1 MKRLW
6 MTVLVILV
14 FGCAKVENLGPVYH
28 YPYTVLEYLDTD
40 ESTDFSLS
48 AGISEGDKRI
58 GMKLMILGE
67 EKNQYVLRNYIP
79 GRETIVSKGQCKD
92 RTELREKF
100 IRLRD
105 KNEWEDAKVE
115 IYKDYYK
122 LCYPNDTLYMAKGW
136 I

>member
-6 MTVLVILV
+6 MTVLGILV

-40 ESTDFSLS
+40 KFTDFSLS
-48 AGISEGDKRI
+48 AGINDGDERI
-58 GMKLMILGE
+58 GMSLKIPKERNRFELT
-67 EKNQYVLRNYIP
+67 NYIP

-92 RTELREKF
+92 RAELREKF

-105 KNEWEDAKVE
+105 KLKWEDAKVE
-115 IYKDYYK
+115 IYKDHYYK
-122 LCYPNDTLYMAKGW
+122 LCFKKDTLYMAKGW